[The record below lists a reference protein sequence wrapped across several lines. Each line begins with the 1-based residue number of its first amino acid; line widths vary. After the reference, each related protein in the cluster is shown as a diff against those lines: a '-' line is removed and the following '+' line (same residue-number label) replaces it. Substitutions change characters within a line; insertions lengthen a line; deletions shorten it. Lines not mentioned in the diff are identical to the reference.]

1 MAGAPHLDKTEN
13 AVAVTRMVLAPLGP
27 LNCELPFP
35 LARRVSNIL
44 SRVLLASPHR
54 GLPRGTKSLSLGLCA
69 NACGVA
75 HREVADLDG
84 VVGACDECDEETEH
98 HVDEQADEG
107 VQVELREEPD
117 QAAAALLRLHGRE
130 GHEHVIPVDERE
142 QALGH
147 HGQ

>member
-1 MAGAPHLDKTEN
+1 M
-13 AVAVTRMVLAPLGP
+13 
-27 LNCELPFP
+27 
-35 LARRVSNIL
+35 
-44 SRVLLASPHR
+44 
-54 GLPRGTKSLSLGLCA
+54 
-69 NACGVA
+69 A

-84 VVGACDECDEETEH
+84 VVGACDERDEETEH

-142 QALGH
+142 QAGILTFIYLANCMQPGQVAPYCNLVSSSMKIILLTTSLG
-147 HGQ
+147 